1 MNNFNLHILQH
12 LLLLGPSF
20 LVLRFEGCGC
30 SFLAPIHTCLIPS
43 TFIAFFQFCSMSI
56 ALSTSLAFIYY
67 YYYYYCFDD
76 VGLAFLS

>member
-1 MNNFNLHILQH
+1 MNNSNLHILQN
-12 LLLLGPSF
+12 LLLGPSF
-20 LVLRFEGCGC
+20 LVLRFEGCGR

-43 TFIAFFQFCSMSI
+43 TFIALFQFCSMSI

>member
-12 LLLLGPSF
+12 LLLGPSF

-43 TFIAFFQFCSMSI
+43 TFIALFQFCSMSI

-67 YYYYYCFDD
+67 YYYYCFDD